1 MRIALISSYKNL
13 DFNRFIC
20 RGCTEI
26 VTNIPNLDSNIQGIP
41 IIYNTDVDELI
52 KNADWVTIVCGKSLR
67 GSSTVISKCRKY
79 HVSVETI
86 NADAFE
92 SKEKPRT

>member
-1 MRIALISSYKNL
+1 MRIALISSSKNPDVKKFVL
-13 DFNRFIC
+13 P
-20 RGCTEI
+20 GCTEI
-26 VTNIPNLDSNIQGIP
+26 VTNIPNLESNIQGIP
-41 IIYNTDVDELI
+41 IIYNTDIDELI
-52 KNADWVTIVCGKSLR
+52 KNADWVTIVCGKNLR